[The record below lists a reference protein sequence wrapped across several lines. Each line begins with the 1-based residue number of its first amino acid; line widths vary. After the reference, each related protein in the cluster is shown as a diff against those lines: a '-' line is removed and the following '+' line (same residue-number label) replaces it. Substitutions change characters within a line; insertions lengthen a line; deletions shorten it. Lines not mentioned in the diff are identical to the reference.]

1 MLIVQ
6 LMWDCTIAFVPARI
20 GLRELLA
27 EADSV
32 AKWRLR
38 TSNFSLRSDSVKLY

>member
-6 LMWDCTIAFVPARI
+6 LMWDCTCTIASVPARI
-20 GLRELLA
+20 GLGELLA

-32 AKWRLR
+32 CEVEIENISFFTEK
-38 TSNFSLRSDSVKLY
+38 